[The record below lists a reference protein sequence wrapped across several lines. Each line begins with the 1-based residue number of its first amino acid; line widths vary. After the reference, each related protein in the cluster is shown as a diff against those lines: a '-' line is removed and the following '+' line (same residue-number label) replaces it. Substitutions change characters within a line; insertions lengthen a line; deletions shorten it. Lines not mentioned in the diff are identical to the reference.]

1 MTVHT
6 AKQTIDEYA
15 PRLDAASDAIWETPE
30 LAFTEFQS
38 AATLIN
44 FLREEGFEVEE
55 GLAGIATAFSG
66 RFGHGKPVLGVLGE
80 YDALSGLGQEA
91 DCLEKKPNGKNAGQ
105 GCGHNLL
112 GTGSLAAAIAVK
124 RYLEETGA
132 EGTVIYYGCP
142 GEEGGSGKSFMARDH
157 VFDDLDAAVCW
168 HPGVITK
175 VRTKSSLA
183 NYQIQFKFDGIAAHA
198 AGAPHM
204 GRSALDALEL
214 MNIGVQFLREHMPPS
229 ARIHYSIIDAGGIS
243 PNVVQPHAEA
253 LYLIR
258 AKTNDGVRDLYKRV
272 LKIAEGA
279 ALMTETK
286 ESHVF
291 IKACSNLVMNE
302 TLQREMDRL
311 MDEVPPQEPNEE
323 DLAFA
328 AELTRRTLMNAPH
341 ADPDHPYAW
350 EKLPYDYVDGEE
362 GSTGSTDVGDVS
374 WLCPLAQLTTA
385 TWCLGTPGHSW
396 QAVSQGKRA
405 AAKEAARYAGVI
417 MAETL
422 ISLLKDPELLKK
434 AQEEHRKNV
443 GPQGYVPP
451 IPEGVRP
458 RALTDL

>member
-1 MTVHT
+1 MTVYT
-6 AKQTIDEYA
+6 AKQIIDEYA
-15 PRLDAASDAIWETPE
+15 PRLDAAADAIWETPE
-30 LAFTEFQS
+30 LAFTEWQS
-38 AATLIN
+38 AATLIR

-55 GLAGIATAFSG
+55 GIAGIATAFSG

-91 DCLEKKPNGKNAGQ
+91 NCLEKKPNGKNAGQ

-112 GTGSLAAAIAVK
+112 GVGSLAAAVAVK
-124 RYLEETGA
+124 KYLEETGA

-157 VFDDLDAAVCW
+157 VFDELDAAVCW
-168 HPGVITK
+168 HPGVVNK
-175 VRTKSSLA
+175 VRTRSSLA
-183 NYQIQFKFDGIAAHA
+183 NYQILFKFDGLAAHA

-214 MNIGVQFLREHMPPS
+214 MNIGVQFLREHMPTS

-258 AKTNDGVRDLYKRV
+258 DADNDGVKELYKRV

-286 ESHVF
+286 ESHEF

-302 TLQREMDRL
+302 TMQREMDRI
-311 MDEVPPQEPNEE
+311 MQEIAPPVPNEA
-323 DLAFA
+323 DMAFA
-328 AELTRRTLMNAPH
+328 RELTLKTLMGAPH
-341 ADPDHPYAW
+341 ADPDHPYAY
-350 EKLPYDYVDGEE
+350 EKLSYDFNEGEIA
-362 GSTGSTDVGDVS
+362 SAGSTDVGDAS
-374 WLCPLAQLTTA
+374 WICPLAQLSAA

-396 QAVSQGKRA
+396 QAVTQGKRA
-405 AAKEAARYAGVI
+405 AAKEAMRYAGIV
-417 MAETL
+417 MGETL
-422 ISLLKDPELLKK
+422 ISLLEHPDLLAK
-434 AQEEHRKNV
+434 AKEEFRERV
-443 GPQGYVPP
+443 GKGYVAP

>member
-1 MTVHT
+1 MTVYT
-6 AKQTIDEYA
+6 AKQIIDEYA
-15 PRLDAASDAIWETPE
+15 PRLDAAADAIWETPE
-30 LAFTEFQS
+30 LAFTEWQS
-38 AATLIN
+38 AATLIK

-55 GLAGIATAFSG
+55 GIAGIATAFSG

-91 DCLEKKPNGKNAGQ
+91 NCLEKKPNGKNAGQ

-112 GTGSLAAAIAVK
+112 GVGSLAAAIAVK
-124 RYLEETGA
+124 KYLEETGA

-157 VFDDLDAAVCW
+157 VFDELDAAVCW
-168 HPGVITK
+168 HPGVVNK
-175 VRTKSSLA
+175 VRTRSSLA
-183 NYQIQFKFDGIAAHA
+183 NYQILFKFDGLAAHA

-214 MNIGVQFLREHMPPS
+214 MNIGVQFLREHMPTS

-258 AKTNDGVRDLYKRV
+258 DADNDGVKELYKRV

-286 ESHVF
+286 ESHEF
-291 IKACSNLVMNE
+291 IKACSNVVMNE
-302 TLQREMDRL
+302 TMQHEMDRI
-311 MDEVPPQEPNEE
+311 MQEIAPPVPNEE
-323 DLAFA
+323 DMAFA
-328 AELTRRTLMNAPH
+328 RELTLKTLMGAPH
-341 ADPDHPYAW
+341 ADPDHPYAY
-350 EKLPYDYVDGEE
+350 EKLSYDFNEGEIA
-362 GSTGSTDVGDVS
+362 SAGSTDVGDAS
-374 WLCPLAQLTTA
+374 WICPLAQLSVA

-396 QAVSQGKRA
+396 QAVTQGKRA
-405 AAKEAARYAGVI
+405 AAKEAMRYAGIV
-417 MAETL
+417 MGETL
-422 ISLLKDPELLKK
+422 ISLLEHPDLLEK
-434 AQEEHRKNV
+434 AKEEFRERV
-443 GPQGYVPP
+443 GKGYVAP

>member
-1 MTVHT
+1 MYT
-6 AKQTIDEYA
+6 AKKVIDEMA
-15 PRLDAASDAIWETPE
+15 ARLDAAADAIWATPE
-30 LAFTEFQS
+30 LAFSEYRS
-38 AATLIN
+38 AETLTA

-55 GLAGIATAFSG
+55 NLAGISTAFSG
-66 RFGHGKPVLGVLGE
+66 RFGHGRPVLGVLGE

-91 DCLEKKPNGKNAGQ
+91 DCLEKKPNGQGAGQ

-112 GTGSLAAAIAVK
+112 GVGSLAAAIAVK
-124 RYLEETGA
+124 HYLEETGA

-168 HPGVITK
+168 HPGVLNK
-175 VRTKSSLA
+175 VRTRSSLA
-183 NYQIQFKFDGIAAHA
+183 KYQILFKFDGLAAHA

-214 MNIGVQFLREHMPPS
+214 MNIGVQFLREHMPVT

-258 AKTNDGVRDLYKRV
+258 DANNEGVRKLYERV

-286 ESHVF
+286 ESHDF

-302 TLQREMDRL
+302 TMQREMDRI
-311 MDEVPPQEPNEE
+311 MQEIAPPVPSEE
-323 DLAFA
+323 DTAFA
-328 AELTRRTLMNAPH
+328 RELTLRTLMGAPH
-341 ADPDHPYAW
+341 ADPDHPYAY
-350 EKLPYDYVDGEE
+350 EKMDYSFNEGEIA
-362 GSTGSTDVGDVS
+362 SAGSTDVGDVS

-396 QAVSQGKRA
+396 QAVTQGKRA

-422 ISLLKDPELLKK
+422 ISMIEHPDLLEK
-434 AQEEHRKNV
+434 AKEEFRGSV
-443 GPQGYVPP
+443 GDKGYVPP
-451 IPEGVRP
+451 IPAGVKP

>member
-1 MTVHT
+1 MYT
-6 AKQTIDEYA
+6 AKKVIDEMA
-15 PRLDAASDAIWETPE
+15 ARLDAAADAIWATPE
-30 LAFTEFQS
+30 LAFSEYRS
-38 AATLIN
+38 AETLTA

-55 GLAGIATAFSG
+55 NLAGISTAFSG
-66 RFGHGKPVLGVLGE
+66 RFGHGRPVLGVLGE

-91 DCLEKKPNGKNAGQ
+91 DCLEKKPNGQGAGQ

-112 GTGSLAAAIAVK
+112 GVGSLAAAIAVK
-124 RYLEETGA
+124 HYLEETGA

-168 HPGVITK
+168 HPGVLNK
-175 VRTKSSLA
+175 VRTRSSLA
-183 NYQIQFKFDGIAAHA
+183 NYQILFKFDGLAAHA
-198 AGAPHM
+198 AGAPHL

-214 MNIGVQFLREHMPPS
+214 MNIGVQFLREHMPVT

-258 AKTNDGVRDLYKRV
+258 DANNEGVRKLYERV

-286 ESHVF
+286 ESHDF

-302 TLQREMDRL
+302 TMQREMDRI
-311 MDEVPPQEPNEE
+311 MQEIAPPVPSEE
-323 DLAFA
+323 DTAFA
-328 AELTRRTLMNAPH
+328 RELTLRTLMGAPH
-341 ADPDHPYAW
+341 ADPDHPYAY
-350 EKLPYDYVDGEE
+350 EKMDYSFNEGEIA
-362 GSTGSTDVGDVS
+362 SAGSTDVGDVS

-396 QAVSQGKRA
+396 QAVTQGKRA

-422 ISLLKDPELLKK
+422 ISMIEHPDLLEK
-434 AQEEHRKNV
+434 AKEEFKNSV
-443 GPQGYVPP
+443 GEKGYVPP
-451 IPEGVRP
+451 IPAGVKP

>member
-1 MTVHT
+1 MYT
-6 AKQTIDEYA
+6 AKQVIDSMA
-15 PRLDAASDAIWETPE
+15 ARLDAAADAIWETPE
-30 LAFTEFQS
+30 LAFTEYQS
-38 AATLIN
+38 AATLIA

-66 RFGHGKPVLGVLGE
+66 RFGKGRPVLGVLGE

-91 DCLEKKPNGKNAGQ
+91 DCLEKKPNGKSAGQ

-112 GTGSLAAAIAVK
+112 GVGSLAAAVAVK
-124 RYLEETGA
+124 RYLEESGA

-157 VFDDLDAAVCW
+157 VFDELDAAVCW
-168 HPGVITK
+168 HPGVVNK
-175 VRTKSSLA
+175 VRTRSSLA
-183 NYQIQFKFDGIAAHA
+183 NYQILFKFDGLAAHA

-214 MNIGVQFLREHMPPS
+214 MNIGVQFLREHMPTS

-258 AKTNDGVRDLYKRV
+258 DADNDGVKELYKRV

-286 ESHVF
+286 ESHEF

-302 TLQREMDRL
+302 TMQHEMDRI
-311 MDEVPPQEPNEE
+311 MQEIDPPVPNEE
-323 DLAFA
+323 DTAFA
-328 AELTRRTLMNAPH
+328 RELTLKTLMGAPH
-341 ADPDHPYAW
+341 ADPEHPYAYQ
-350 EKLPYDYVDGEE
+350 KLSYDFYEGEIA
-362 GSTGSTDVGDVS
+362 SAGSTDVGDAS
-374 WLCPLAQLTTA
+374 WICPLAQLSAA

-396 QAVSQGKRA
+396 QAVTQGKRA
-405 AAKEAARYAGVI
+405 AAKEAMRYAGII
-417 MAETL
+417 MGETL
-422 ISLLKDPELLKK
+422 ISLIEKPELLKK
-434 AQEEHRKNV
+434 AKEEFR
-443 GPQGYVPP
+443 GRIGSGYVAP

>member
-1 MTVHT
+1 MTVYT

-15 PRLDAASDAIWETPE
+15 PRLDAAADAIWETPE
-30 LAFTEFQS
+30 LAFTEWQS

-55 GLAGIATAFSG
+55 GIAGIATAFSG
-66 RFGHGKPVLGVLGE
+66 RFGHGRPVLGVLGE

-91 DCLEKKPNGKNAGQ
+91 NCLEKKPNGKNAGQ

-112 GTGSLAAAIAVK
+112 GVGSLAAAIAVK
-124 RYLEETGA
+124 RYLEQTGA

-142 GEEGGSGKSFMARDH
+142 GEEGGSGKAFMARDH
-157 VFDDLDAAVCW
+157 VFDGLDAAVCW
-168 HPGVITK
+168 HPGVVNK
-175 VRTKSSLA
+175 VRTRSSLA
-183 NYQIQFKFDGIAAHA
+183 NYQILFKFDGLAAHA

-214 MNIGVQFLREHMPPS
+214 MNIGVQFLREHMPVT

-258 AKTNDGVRDLYKRV
+258 DANNDGVKELYKRV

-286 ESHVF
+286 ESHEF

-302 TLQREMDRL
+302 TMQHEMDRI
-311 MDEVPPQEPNEE
+311 MQEIAPPVPNEE
-323 DLAFA
+323 DMAFA
-328 AELTRRTLMNAPH
+328 RELTLKTLMGAPH
-341 ADPDHPYAW
+341 ADPDHPYAY
-350 EKLPYDYVDGEE
+350 EKLDYNFNEGEIA
-362 GSTGSTDVGDVS
+362 SAGSTDVGDAS
-374 WLCPLAQLTTA
+374 WICPLAQLTTA

-396 QAVSQGKRA
+396 QAVTQGKRA
-405 AAKEAARYAGVI
+405 AAKEAARYAGII
-417 MAETL
+417 MGETL
-422 ISLLKDPELLKK
+422 ISLLEHPDLLEK
-434 AQEEHRKNV
+434 AKEEFRGCV
-443 GPQGYVPP
+443 GKGYVAP